1 MAKVTLNH
9 AFESMSGKLC
19 KRGSTYVALNKQTG
33 KMYTAEYHARDITN
47 SEALKQVKADFAKQA
62 KFAASWWNAN
72 KPSLSNVAGTENY
85 QLVMK
90 AYKGQRRIGNP
101 FAYLRT
107 LVSPE
112 LKVMLGDIDITGSIT
127 PGSGGGSTPSP
138 NPGGGGNLDG

>member
-1 MAKVTLNH
+1 MMKTFLFPVVLAGVLL
-9 AFESMSGKLC
+9 SGC
-19 KRGSTYVALNKQTG
+19 SSRVDDY
-33 KMYTAEYHARDITN
+33 
-47 SEALKQVKADFAKQA
+47 EALLKEVCEPQAEIERLKADFAKQA

-72 KPSLSNVAGTENY
+72 KPALSNVGGTANY

-90 AYKGQRRIGNP
+90 AYKGQRRLGNP

-112 LKVMLGDIDITGSIT
+112 LKVMLGDTDITGSIT
-127 PGSGGGSTPSP
+127 SGGGGSSTTTP